1 MCCVTTF
8 SGINVIFKSFAR
20 ERKMKKI
27 KTIPFDFVLDELFPA
42 DPVTRAMFGGYAIY
56 VKDKIVMMLRKKDTL
71 VHDNGVWLAT
81 TFEHHE
87 SLRKELPSMRTIRL
101 FGGKE
106 SGWQN
111 LPEDAPDFE
120 EEVSHACRLIL
131 KGDVRLGKVPASKK
145 KATPAKKSVL
155 KKKTALKKPTLEKKR
170 SIGAKKT
177 PKKKKP

>member
-1 MCCVTTF
+1 
-8 SGINVIFKSFAR
+8 
-20 ERKMKKI
+20 MKKI
-27 KTIPFDFVLDELFPA
+27 KTIPFDFILDELFPA
-42 DPVTRAMFGGYAIY
+42 DPVTRPMFGGYAIY

-111 LPEDAPDFE
+111 LPEEASDFE

-131 KGDVRLGKVPASKK
+131 KGDVRIGKVPASKK
-145 KATPAKKSVL
+145 KAASAKKSVP
-155 KKKTALKKPTLEKKR
+155 KEKKVAKKPTTQKKRPIGTKKTA
-170 SIGAKKT
+170 
-177 PKKKKP
+177 KKKKS

>member
-1 MCCVTTF
+1 
-8 SGINVIFKSFAR
+8 
-20 ERKMKKI
+20 MKRI
-27 KTIPFDFVLDELFPA
+27 SSIPFDFVLDELFPA
-42 DPVTRAMFGGYAIY
+42 DPVTRPMFGGYAIY

-87 SLRKELPSMRTIRL
+87 SLRKELPAMRTIRL

-155 KKKTALKKPTLEKKR
+155 KKKKALKKPTPEKKR
-170 SIGAKKT
+170 STGAQKT
-177 PKKKKP
+177 LKKKKP

>member
-1 MCCVTTF
+1 
-8 SGINVIFKSFAR
+8 
-20 ERKMKKI
+20 MKKI
-27 KTIPFDFVLDELFPA
+27 KTLPFDFVLDELFPA
-42 DPVTRAMFGGYAIY
+42 EPVTRPMFGGHAIY

-81 TFEHHE
+81 TFDHHE

-101 FGGKE
+101 FGVKE

-120 EEVSHACRLIL
+120 EEVIHACRLIL

-145 KATPAKKSVL
+145 KATPAKKNEL
-155 KKKTALKKPTLEKKR
+155 KKKKALKKPTP
-170 SIGAKKT
+170 AKKGST
-177 PKKKKP
+177 VAKKALKKKKP

>member
-1 MCCVTTF
+1 MDAQALF
-8 SGINVIFKSFAR
+8 RIR
-20 ERKMKKI
+20 DRKKNMKKV
-27 KTIPFDFVLDELFPA
+27 KTLPFDFVLDELFPA
-42 DPVTRAMFGGYAIY
+42 DPVTRPMFGGYAIY

-87 SLRKELPSMRTIRL
+87 SLRKELPAMRTIRL

-155 KKKTALKKPTLEKKR
+155 KKKQALKKPSAVKKG
-170 SIGAKKT
+170 STAAKKT
-177 PKKKKP
+177 LKKKRP